1 MLIIIIGGIKG
12 PNWDHVIIVEQKKE
26 KLQVQCKCHVLQILR
41 SSEMC
46 DKFGHK
52 TKETSWPDTDYRSYF
67 IHKLLNTLILLQG
80 KNGTELGGYM
90 GRIGEGE
97 GCPPMWF

>member
-1 MLIIIIGGIKG
+1 M
-12 PNWDHVIIVEQKKE
+12 
-26 KLQVQCKCHVLQILR
+26 QCKCRVVQILN

-67 IHKLLNTLILLQG
+67 MFKSLKMLLVLQG
-80 KNGTELGGYM
+80 KSGTELGGAAVPCNFDRRM
-90 GRIGEGE
+90 L
-97 GCPPMWF
+97 